1 MADTSGATYE
11 ETVRAISDA
20 IVEAQGPV
28 RVLNAVKWDEQVR
41 DAFFAAGCKEQP
53 AVDADW
59 YARRDLGFDID
70 ATRARFTDIELRI
83 GASLG
88 TTSTVAQLLRRTCE
102 QYRLTIDLLQAR
114 GTDAFGPLSGQLYGT
129 TDDVFHA
136 GGPTVADLAGQFR
149 EALHWVSDVPIDERD
164 EKAIDG
170 QTAVAILQERLDA
183 SMGPGMCEVVLDDGI
198 VADAAAGSSYI
209 KLRADA
215 MFSERQLEQLESH
228 EGWVHVGTSDNG
240 RAQPYL
246 TFLGKA
252 PPPVNV
258 TQEGLAT
265 LTEIL
270 SLTSHPARLLRIADR
285 IDAIALAGDGASFV
299 EVVEHF
305 RTQGLEEEECW
316 QLAMR
321 VFRGSTPTGPPF
333 TKDLAYG
340 KGLVLTYAY
349 MRVAIRTGRLDRV
362 PVLFCGKVDINQMG
376 AINALYDEGLIAP
389 PAFLPEV
396 FRDVNAL
403 AAQVAFSRFLR
414 DLDFDRLASDYA
426 PLLGAPAQ
434 AVEPEPEPE
443 PELEPGPEPG

>member
-1 MADTSGATYE
+1 MSTLDDDSYE
-11 ETVRAISDA
+11 ATVRSLSDA

-28 RVLNAVKWDEQVR
+28 RILNAIKWDDEVR
-41 DAFFAAGCKEQP
+41 DRFFASGCREQP
-53 AVDADW
+53 AVDAEW
-59 YARRDLGFDID
+59 YTDRELGLDVDETRERFIDL
-70 ATRARFTDIELRI
+70 ELKI
-83 GASLG
+83 NGSLG
-88 TTSTVAQLLRRTCE
+88 TTSGVAQLLKRTCE
-102 QYRLTIDLLQAR
+102 QYRLTLDLLDAR
-114 GTDAFGPLSGQLYGT
+114 GTEQFGSISAQLYGT

-149 EALHWVSDVPIDERD
+149 EALSWVSELPIDDRD
-164 EKAIDG
+164 EKTIAGDD
-170 QTAVAILQERLDA
+170 AVKLLQEKLDR
-183 SMGPGMCEVVLDDGI
+183 SMGPGVVDVVTDDGI

-215 MFSERQLEQLESH
+215 MFSERQLDQLESH
-228 EGWVHVGTSDNG
+228 EGWVHVGTSANG
-240 RAQPYL
+240 LAQPIC

-285 IDAIALAGDGASFV
+285 IDAIALATSGATFV

-305 RTQGLEEEECW
+305 RTEGMDEDLCW
-316 QLAMR
+316 QTAMR
-321 VFRGSTPTGPPF
+321 VFRGSTPTGMPF
-333 TKDLAYG
+333 TKDLGYG

-349 MRVAIRTGRLDRV
+349 MRVAIRTGRLDRI
-362 PVLFCGKVDINQMG
+362 PILFCGKVDINNMG
-376 AINALYDEGLIAP
+376 AINDLYDEGLIEP

-396 FRDVNAL
+396 FCDVNAL

-414 DLDFDRLASDYA
+414 DLDFDRLAADYA
-426 PLLGAPAQ
+426 PLLG
-434 AVEPEPEPE
+434 
-443 PELEPGPEPG
+443 GPPIIEDDA

>member
-1 MADTSGATYE
+1 MAETYQ

-20 IVEAQGPV
+20 IVDAQGPV
-28 RVLNAVKWDEQVR
+28 RILNAIKWDDEVR
-41 DAFFAAGCKEQP
+41 DAFFASGCSEQP

-59 YARRDLGFDID
+59 YARRDLGFDLE
-70 ATRARFTDIELRI
+70 AARENFLDIELRI
-83 GASLG
+83 NTSLG
-88 TTSTVAQLLRRTCE
+88 TTSTMAQLLKRTCE
-102 QYRLTIDLLQAR
+102 QYRLTLDMLEAR
-114 GTDAFGPLSGQLYGT
+114 GTDAFGPLSSQLYGT

-136 GGPTVADLAGQFR
+136 GGPTVADLADQFR
-149 EALHWVSDVPIDERD
+149 AALSWVSELPIDERD
-164 EKAIDG
+164 EKGIDG
-170 QTAVAILQERLDA
+170 PDAVALLQERLDA
-183 SMGPGMCEVVLDDGI
+183 SMGPGMVDVVLDDGI

-209 KLRADA
+209 KLRRDA

-240 RAQPYL
+240 RAQPYC

-270 SLTSHPARLLRIADR
+270 SLTSHPVRLLRIADR
-285 IDAIALAGDGASFV
+285 IDAIALATEGATFV
-299 EVVEHF
+299 EVVENF
-305 RTQGLEEEECW
+305 RTLGLDEDECW

-321 VFRGSTPTGPPF
+321 VFRGSTPTGLPF
-333 TKDLAYG
+333 TKDLGYG

-349 MRVAIRTGRLDRV
+349 VRVAIRSGRLDRV
-362 PVLFCGKVDINQMG
+362 PILFCGKVDINNMG

-389 PAFLPEV
+389 PTFLPEV
-396 FRDVNAL
+396 FKDVNAL

-414 DLDFDRLASDYA
+414 DLDFDRLAADYA
-426 PLLGAPAQ
+426 PLLGAPVA
-434 AVEPEPEPE
+434 PEDPDLPE
-443 PELEPGPEPG
+443 